1 MVSMELQEV
10 LNRCESEPVW
20 VGLILLCRLPR
31 AEEVKYQ
38 NKMDELIDRY
48 EHPTDYLPDSDYA
61 EYYGH
66 RTWLQDLDAHIIQ
79 EEAKA
84 DLIEFIEDIV
94 KAQDV
99 A

>member
-10 LNRCESEPVW
+10 LDCCETDPIWS
-20 VGLILLCRLPR
+20 GRILLCRLPR

-38 NKMDELIDRY
+38 AKMDKLIDRY
-48 EHPTDYLPDSDYA
+48 KNSADYLPDSDYA

-66 RTWLQDLDAHIIQ
+66 RTWLHSLDTYIIQ
-79 EEAKA
+79 AEAKA
-84 DLIEFIEDIV
+84 DLIEFIKDIV
-94 KAQDV
+94 KAQVV